1 MEMSPCGTNN
11 NRPKIVVLT
20 EYYSA
25 DGSEL
30 WVSQFK
36 RSKEERAV
44 FLRERQSLSL
54 GNLGHTPTSLFSLHF
69 ENLANCTIFPPVF
82 FMFSLDI
89 CAMLNFIDLNITTL
103 KANLEYQKW
112 LRYTF
117 SGQTATASQY
127 FLSTIIAYYSMV
139 ASIGRSMQALAIH
152 DKQLWGSSP
161 ESQHRKSTPES
172 QQQ

>member
-1 MEMSPCGTNN
+1 
-11 NRPKIVVLT
+11 
-20 EYYSA
+20 
-25 DGSEL
+25 
-30 WVSQFK
+30 
-36 RSKEERAV
+36 
-44 FLRERQSLSL
+44 
-54 GNLGHTPTSLFSLHF
+54 
-69 ENLANCTIFPPVF
+69 
-82 FMFSLDI
+82 MFSLDI
-89 CAMLNFIDLNITTL
+89 CAMLNFIDLNKTML
-103 KANLEYQKW
+103 KANLEYHKW